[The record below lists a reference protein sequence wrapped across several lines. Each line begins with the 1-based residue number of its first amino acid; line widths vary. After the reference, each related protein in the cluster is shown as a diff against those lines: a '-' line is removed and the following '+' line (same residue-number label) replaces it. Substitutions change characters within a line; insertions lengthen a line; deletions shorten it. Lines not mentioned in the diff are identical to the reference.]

1 MAKVELSVL
10 FKKIQKDDKKEVLE
24 FHVQGE
30 ELPSSQELVNMA
42 GGMAHLTLQVD
53 KQDIENFPAEYKNIQ
68 RDSKKTKLLFNIKG
82 DTEDKVIKLY
92 PFAGH
97 NVTLFVEPSQM
108 SVEDF
113 ENENTHKGMPYQVEK
128 DGTVQVE
135 GQVSM
140 DDIPNE
146 NEDSEELKEKE
157 ETISDDELPDFDIN
171 DPDFLL
177 D

>member
-42 GGMAHLTLQVD
+42 GGMAHLSLQVD

-92 PFAGH
+92 PYAGH

-108 SVEDF
+108 SVDEF
-113 ENENTHKGMPYQVEK
+113 EEMEEVHEGIPYQVER

-146 NEDSEELKEKE
+146 EEPEEKE
-157 ETISDDELPDFDIN
+157 ESPSDDELPDFDIN